1 MSTFLFDK
9 IIFGPIQSRRL
20 GLSLGINLM
29 VPSAKHC
36 NFDCIYCECGWN
48 KDNPGGAF
56 NSEFS
61 VISRLEQK
69 LIAMKQEGKLPDT
82 ITFAG
87 NGEPTMHP
95 EFDRIIAKTID
106 LRNKLCPGC
115 KISVLSNG
123 TMIDRPAVRA
133 ALKTVDRN
141 ILKIDSL
148 IPETIA
154 LINQPLNVR
163 TPEQTVELME
173 LFEGK
178 LIIQTMF
185 LRGTY
190 NGQTIDNT
198 TEPEITAWLD
208 ALRRIAPQEVM
219 IYSIDRDTPAQGLIK
234 IEKAELETIAKMV
247 KEIGIEASVS

>member
-1 MSTFLFDK
+1 MATFLFDK

-20 GLSLGINLM
+20 GLSLGVNLM
-29 VPSAKHC
+29 IPSAKHC

-48 KDNPGGAF
+48 KDNPAGAF

-69 LIAMKQEGKLPDT
+69 LVAMKQEGKLPDT

-95 EFDRIIAKTID
+95 DFDRIIAKTIEI
-106 LRNKLCPGC
+106 RNKLCPSC

-133 ALKTVDRN
+133 ALRTVDSN
-141 ILKIDSL
+141 ILKIDSM
-148 IPETIA
+148 IPQTIE
-154 LINQPLNVR
+154 LINQPLSIR
-163 TPEQTVELME
+163 TPEETVELME
-173 LFEGK
+173 LFEGN

-190 NGQTIDNT
+190 NGKVVDNT
-198 TEPEITAWLD
+198 TEPEITAWLN

-219 IYSIDRDTPAQGLIK
+219 IYSIDRDTPAEGLVK
-234 IEKAELETIAKMV
+234 VEKPELETIAQMV
-247 KEIGIEASVS
+247 RELGLKASVS